1 MAQILASASRGLQ
14 TRLLKVQSLIARET
28 RKLASWP
35 QMLHIPANV
44 PKNTPVGRQV
54 PVGHKMEGNDQNMLA
69 SSVLTAPSLRLTSIT
84 AK

>member
-14 TRLLKVQSLIARET
+14 TRLLKVKSLVARET

-35 QMLHIPANV
+35 QMLHIP
-44 PKNTPVGRQV
+44 KNTPVGQQV
-54 PVGHKMEGNDQNMLA
+54 PVGHKMEGNDQNILA
-69 SSVLTAPSLRLTSIT
+69 SSVLNAPSLRLTSIT